1 MGRKRFEA
9 EYGVSEESLLVKTLE
24 LINVSS

>member
-9 EYGVSEESLLVKTLE
+9 EYAVTEEYLLQKTLE
-24 LINVSS
+24 LIGE

>member
-9 EYGVSEESLLVKTLE
+9 EYGVSEESLLAQTLE
-24 LINVSS
+24 LIND

>member
-9 EYGVSEESLLVKTLE
+9 EYGVSEESLLAKTLE